1 MPKNE
6 PVSVVLS
13 RTVKPGKESEY
24 ENLAHEAI
32 SASRRYTGH
41 AGTTVIK
48 EGQRRYHLVYRFSNH
63 DKLDEWLAS
72 PERKH
77 IRQQINKITEDNSD
91 IKKLTGFE
99 TWFRVP
105 GESPLKSPPRIKM
118 WLATVLA
125 SYPLVVIFQAVLA
138 PRVSAAFGS
147 ISVRQGQFFRCAKCQ
162 FVRSLSVE
170 FLGNLCKLC
179 HATFIFM
186 RLNSTLTNRI
196 YSQSKSK
203 NYEKFHSFLILY
215 INIIINAK
223 RHGTTPRKRS
233 GRYSARKR
241 CDF

>member
-13 RTVKPGKESEY
+13 RTVKPGKENEY

-138 PRVSAAFGS
+138 PRVQKWPLLLRSALFP
-147 ISVRQGQFFRCAKCQ
+147 
-162 FVRSLSVE
+162 
-170 FLGNLCKLC
+170 
-179 HATFIFM
+179 
-186 RLNSTLTNRI
+186 
-196 YSQSKSK
+196 
-203 NYEKFHSFLILY
+203 LILLSLMMY
-215 INIIINAK
+215 VVMPWVTKIL
-223 RHGTTPRKRS
+223 TPWLYKNVDS
-233 GRYSARKR
+233 QEQDKS
-241 CDF
+241 